1 MNFIQFLITFAG
13 LVVGVSAVAILFWY
27 LSKTL
32 KKNVIV
38 RNGNTFTIVHLK
50 ELDQYPDLLKNT
62 DFKKMGNWTAH
73 DNGREF
79 RGTANVSKE
88 TLRQW
93 IIDKYHLKLIKL
105 LSLFLKNE
113 GCFSSS
119 SFLKSLSLFQKLLT
133 SRFVGVLYTLQ
144 RKNQPFGWLFIYYS
158 SFNLANS

>member
-62 DFKKMGNWTAH
+62 DFKK
-73 DNGREF
+73 
-79 RGTANVSKE
+79 
-88 TLRQW
+88 
-93 IIDKYHLKLIKL
+93 I
-105 LSLFLKNE
+105 
-113 GCFSSS
+113 
-119 SFLKSLSLFQKLLT
+119 
-133 SRFVGVLYTLQ
+133 
-144 RKNQPFGWLFIYYS
+144 
-158 SFNLANS
+158 